1 MDNRDRSVSV
11 TAMNLET
18 VLSAVYLFLPSYFAN
33 ASPVVLGGGEPLDG
47 GRKWLDGKP
56 FLGSHKTVKGTL
68 FGVIVGTVVGVLQGN
83 PLGGA
88 LQSVGALT
96 GDIVA
101 SFFKR
106 RWNLRP
112 GESMP
117 LVDQLDFI
125 TFAVLLSYPV
135 QRTPLEMVPVILVL
149 TVPIHYMVNYVA
161 WLLRLKENPW

>member
-1 MDNRDRSVSV
+1 
-11 TAMNLET
+11 MNIQT
-18 VLSAVYLFLPSYFAN
+18 VLAAVYIFLPAYFAN

-56 FLGSHKTVKGTL
+56 FLGSHKTVKGTF
-68 FGVIVGTVVGVLQGN
+68 FGFVVGAVVGFLQGN
-83 PLGGA
+83 PLGGV
-88 LQSVGALT
+88 LQSVGAIT

-125 TFAVLLSYPV
+125 TFAILMSYPV
-135 QRTPLEMVPVILVL
+135 QRTSLEGVLLILVL
-149 TVPIHYMVNYVA
+149 TVPIHYVVNYVA

>member
-1 MDNRDRSVSV
+1 
-11 TAMNLET
+11 MNLDT
-18 VLSAVYLFLPSYFAN
+18 VLDTVYLFLPAYFAN

-68 FGVIVGTVVGVLQGN
+68 LGIVVGAVVGVLQGN

-88 LQSVGALT
+88 LQSLGAVA

-106 RWNLRP
+106 RWNLSP

-125 TFAVLLSYPV
+125 TFAVVLSHPV
-135 QRTPLEMVPVILVL
+135 QRTPLEAVLVILVL
-149 TVPIHYMVNYVA
+149 TVPIHYAVNYVA
-161 WLLRLKENPW
+161 WLLGLKENPW

>member
-1 MDNRDRSVSV
+1 
-11 TAMNLET
+11 MNLET
-18 VLSAVYLFLPSYFAN
+18 VLAAVYLFLPAYFAN
-33 ASPVVLGGGEPLDG
+33 GSPVILGGGEPLDG

-68 FGVIVGTVVGVLQGN
+68 LGFAVGAVVGVLQGN

-88 LQSVGALT
+88 LQSVGAVA

-135 QRTPLEMVPVILVL
+135 QRTSVEAMLVILVL
-149 TVPIHYMVNYVA
+149 TVPIHYIVNYIS
-161 WLLRLKENPW
+161 WLLRLKENLW

>member
-1 MDNRDRSVSV
+1 
-11 TAMNLET
+11 MNLQT
-18 VLSAVYLFLPSYFAN
+18 VLATVYLFLPSYFAN

-56 FLGSHKTVKGTL
+56 FLGSHKTVKGTVL
-68 FGVIVGTVVGVLQGN
+68 GVVVGAAVGLLQGN
-83 PLGGA
+83 PVGGA
-88 LQSVGALT
+88 LQSIGAIS

-106 RWNLRP
+106 RWNLSP

-125 TFAVLLSYPV
+125 IFAVALSYPV
-135 QRTPLEMVPVILVL
+135 QRTPLASILIILVI
-149 TVPIHYMVNYVA
+149 TVPLHYLVNYVA
-161 WLLRLKENPW
+161 WLLKLKKHPW

>member
-1 MDNRDRSVSV
+1 
-11 TAMNLET
+11 MNLDT
-18 VLSAVYLFLPSYFAN
+18 VLATVYLFLPAYFAN

-47 GRKWLDGKP
+47 GRTWLDGKP

-68 FGVIVGTVVGVLQGN
+68 FGVVVGTLVGLLQGN
-83 PLGGA
+83 LLGGA
-88 LQSVGALT
+88 LQSFGAVA

-135 QRTPLEMVPVILVL
+135 QRTPLETVLVILVL
-149 TVPIHYMVNYVA
+149 TVPIHYAVNYVA
-161 WLLRLKENPW
+161 WLLGLKDHPW

>member
-1 MDNRDRSVSV
+1 MK
-11 TAMNLET
+11 LET
-18 VLSAVYLFLPSYFAN
+18 VLAAVYLFLPAYFAN

-68 FGVIVGTVVGVLQGN
+68 LVVVGAVVGVLQGN
-83 PLGGA
+83 PVGGA
-88 LQSVGALT
+88 LQSVGAMA

-112 GESMP
+112 GEGMP

-135 QRTPLEMVPVILVL
+135 QRTSLEAMLVILVL
-149 TVPIHYMVNYVA
+149 TVPIHYAVNYVA
-161 WLLRLKENPW
+161 WLLRLKEHPW

>member
-1 MDNRDRSVSV
+1 
-11 TAMNLET
+11 MNLET
-18 VLSAVYLFLPSYFAN
+18 VLAAVYLFLPAYFAN

-56 FLGSHKTVKGTL
+56 FLGSHKTVKGTF
-68 FGVIVGTVVGVLQGN
+68 FGFVVGAVVGFLQGN
-83 PLGGA
+83 PLGGV
-88 LQSVGALT
+88 LQSVGAIT

-125 TFAVLLSYPV
+125 TFAILMSYPV
-135 QRTPLEMVPVILVL
+135 QRTSLEGVLLILVL
-149 TVPIHYMVNYVA
+149 TVPIHYVVNYVA

>member
-1 MDNRDRSVSV
+1 
-11 TAMNLET
+11 MNLET
-18 VLSAVYLFLPSYFAN
+18 VLAAVYLFLPAYFAN
-33 ASPVVLGGGEPLDG
+33 GSPVILGGGEPLDG

-68 FGVIVGTVVGVLQGN
+68 LGFAVGAVVGVLQGN

-88 LQSVGALT
+88 LQSVGAVA

-135 QRTPLEMVPVILVL
+135 QRTSPEAMLVILVL
-149 TVPIHYMVNYVA
+149 TVPIHYIMNYIS

>member
-1 MDNRDRSVSV
+1 
-11 TAMNLET
+11 MNLET
-18 VLSAVYLFLPSYFAN
+18 VLAAVYLFLPAYFAN

-68 FGVIVGTVVGVLQGN
+68 LGVIVGAAVGVLQGN
-83 PLGGA
+83 PLGGV
-88 LQSVGALT
+88 LQSVGAVA

-112 GESMP
+112 GEGMP

-135 QRTPLEMVPVILVL
+135 QRTTVGEAAAILAV
-149 TVPIHYMVNYVA
+149 TVPMHYLVNYVA
-161 WLLRLKENPW
+161 WLLGLKDHPW

>member
-1 MDNRDRSVSV
+1 
-11 TAMNLET
+11 MNLET
-18 VLSAVYLFLPSYFAN
+18 VLVAVYLFLPAYFAN
-33 ASPVVLGGGEPLDG
+33 GSPVILGGGEPLDG

-68 FGVIVGTVVGVLQGN
+68 LGFAVGAVVGVLQGN

-88 LQSVGALT
+88 LQSVGAVA

-135 QRTPLEMVPVILVL
+135 QRTSVEAMLVILVL
-149 TVPIHYMVNYVA
+149 TVPIHYIMNYIS

>member
-1 MDNRDRSVSV
+1 
-11 TAMNLET
+11 MNLET
-18 VLSAVYLFLPSYFAN
+18 VLATVYLFLPAYFAN

-68 FGVIVGTVVGVLQGN
+68 LGVLVGAAVGVLQGN
-83 PLGGA
+83 PLGGG
-88 LQSVGALT
+88 LQSVGAMA

-125 TFAVLLSYPV
+125 IFAVVLSYPV
-135 QRTPLEMVPVILVL
+135 QRISMVEAAVILVL
-149 TVPIHYMVNYVA
+149 TVPIHYAVNYIA
-161 WLLRLKENPW
+161 WALGLKEHPW

>member
-1 MDNRDRSVSV
+1 
-11 TAMNLET
+11 MNLET
-18 VLSAVYLFLPSYFAN
+18 VLATVYLFLPAYFAN

-56 FLGSHKTVKGTL
+56 FLGSHKTVKGTF
-68 FGVIVGTVVGVLQGN
+68 FGFVVGAVVGVLQGN
-83 PLGGA
+83 PLGGV
-88 LQSVGALT
+88 LQSVGAIT

-125 TFAVLLSYPV
+125 TFAILMSYPV
-135 QRTPLEMVPVILVL
+135 QRTSLEGVLLILVL
-149 TVPIHYMVNYVA
+149 TVPIHYVVNYVA

>member
-1 MDNRDRSVSV
+1 
-11 TAMNLET
+11 MNLET
-18 VLSAVYLFLPSYFAN
+18 VLAAVYLFLPAYFAN
-33 ASPVVLGGGEPLDG
+33 GSPVILGGGEPLDG

-68 FGVIVGTVVGVLQGN
+68 LGFAVGAVVGVLQGN

-88 LQSVGALT
+88 LQSVGAVA

-135 QRTPLEMVPVILVL
+135 QRTSVEAMLVILVL
-149 TVPIHYMVNYVA
+149 TVPIHYIVNYIA
-161 WLLRLKENPW
+161 WLLRLKEHPW

>member
-1 MDNRDRSVSV
+1 
-11 TAMNLET
+11 MNLET
-18 VLSAVYLFLPSYFAN
+18 VLSVVYLYLPAYFAN
-33 ASPVVLGGGEPLDG
+33 ASPVVFGGGDPLDG

-68 FGVIVGTVVGVLQGN
+68 FGILVGAAVGFLQGN
-83 PLGGA
+83 PRGGV
-88 LQSVGALT
+88 LQSVGAVA

-106 RWNLRP
+106 RWNLMP

-135 QRTPLEMVPVILVL
+135 QGVSLAEASFILVL
-149 TVPIHYMVNYVA
+149 TVPIHYAVNYVA
-161 WLLRLKENPW
+161 WLLGLKEHPW

>member
-1 MDNRDRSVSV
+1 
-11 TAMNLET
+11 MNLET
-18 VLSAVYLFLPSYFAN
+18 VLAAVYLFLPAYFAN

-68 FGVIVGTVVGVLQGN
+68 LGFVVGAVVGVLQGN
-83 PLGGA
+83 PVGGA
-88 LQSVGALT
+88 LQSVGAVA

-112 GESMP
+112 GEGMP

-125 TFAVLLSYPV
+125 IFAVLLSYPV
-135 QRTPLEMVPVILVL
+135 QRTSPEAMLVML
-149 TVPIHYMVNYVA
+149 VVTVPIHYAVNYVA

>member
-1 MDNRDRSVSV
+1 MK
-11 TAMNLET
+11 LET
-18 VLSAVYLFLPSYFAN
+18 VLAAVYLFLPAYFAN

-56 FLGSHKTVKGTL
+56 FLGSHKTIKGTL
-68 FGVIVGTVVGVLQGN
+68 LGVVVGAVVGVLQGN
-83 PLGGA
+83 PVGGVF
-88 LQSVGALT
+88 QSVGAVA

-112 GESMP
+112 GEGMP

-135 QRTPLEMVPVILVL
+135 QRTSLEAMLVILVL
-149 TVPIHYMVNYVA
+149 TVPIHYAVNYVA
-161 WLLRLKENPW
+161 WLLRLKEHPW

>member
-1 MDNRDRSVSV
+1 
-11 TAMNLET
+11 MNLET
-18 VLSAVYLFLPSYFAN
+18 VLAAVYLFLPAYFAN
-33 ASPVVLGGGEPLDG
+33 GSPVILGGGEPLDG

-68 FGVIVGTVVGVLQGN
+68 LGFAVGAVVGVLQGN

-88 LQSVGALT
+88 LQSVGAVA

-112 GESMP
+112 GEGMP

-135 QRTPLEMVPVILVL
+135 QRTSVEAMLVILVL
-149 TVPIHYMVNYVA
+149 TVPIHYIVNYIA
-161 WLLRLKENPW
+161 WLLRLKEHPW

>member
-68 FGVIVGTVVGVLQGN
+68 FGVIVGTV
-83 PLGGA
+83 A
-88 LQSVGALT
+88 

>member
-1 MDNRDRSVSV
+1 
-11 TAMNLET
+11 MNLET
-18 VLSAVYLFLPSYFAN
+18 VLAAVYLFLPAYFAN

-68 FGVIVGTVVGVLQGN
+68 LGIVVGTVVGVLQGN
-83 PLGGA
+83 ILGGA
-88 LQSVGALT
+88 LQSVGAVA

-106 RWNLRP
+106 RWNLSP
-112 GESMP
+112 GESKP

-135 QRTPLEMVPVILVL
+135 QRTPPDVMLVIFVL
-149 TVPIHYMVNYVA
+149 TVPIHYIMNYIA
-161 WLLRLKENPW
+161 WFLRLKENPW